1 MAPWRLRGPAT
12 AGPWPGALA
21 WGLPGGLP
29 LPLLTGEPVLD
40 QLLDPRAL
48 QAGHSGPVR
57 WWRGGEQ
64 VFGELDLPDTEDRLA
79 EAARQAYAAL
89 FTALDDCG
97 CPHPLRLWNYLPR
110 INADG
115 GGLERYRQ
123 FNIGRQQA
131 FLDAGRAAFEGAP
144 AACAL
149 GRPDGGL
156 SLRFLAS
163 ARAPRP
169 LENPRQVPAWR
180 YSERFGPRSPTFSR
194 AALAPLAGGQVAL
207 WVSGTA
213 SIVGEESRHPGD
225 LGAQVR
231 ETVANLRAVL
241 AVANAA
247 LRRAPGQPGLS
258 LHELAFTAYVRRA
271 QDGAAVQSHF
281 AEALG
286 AEPDCVLLQ
295 ADICRAELLVEIEAH
310 GTAPGEL
317 A

>member
-1 MAPWRLRGPAT
+1 MAPWRLRRPAS

-29 LPLLTGEPVLD
+29 LPLLSGDPALD

-48 QAGHSGPVR
+48 QPGRSGPVR
-57 WWRGGEQ
+57 WWRSGEQ
-64 VFGELDLPDTEDRLA
+64 VFGELDLPDSEHHLA
-79 EAARQAYAAL
+79 EAARQAYEAL
-89 FTALDDCG
+89 FSALQDSG

-110 INADG
+110 INADS

-131 FLDAGRAAFEGAP
+131 FLGAGQSAFEGAP

-156 SLRFLAS
+156 SLRFLAGT
-163 ARAPRP
+163 RAPRA

-180 YSERFGPRSPTFSR
+180 YSERFGPRSPSFSR
-194 AALAPLAGGQVAL
+194 AALVPVAGGEVAL

-213 SIVGEESRHPGD
+213 SIVGEETRHPGD
-225 LGAQVR
+225 LAAQVS
-231 ETVANLRAVL
+231 EIIDNLRAVL
-241 AVANAA
+241 DVANAA
-247 LRRAPGQPGLS
+247 LRPAPGHPGLR
-258 LHELAFTAYVRRA
+258 LPELAFTAYVRHAR
-271 QDGAAVQSHF
+271 DGSAALSRF

-295 ADICRAELLVEIEAH
+295 ADICRSDLLVEIEAH
-310 GTAPGEL
+310 GTAPGVL

>member
-1 MAPWRLRGPAT
+1 MAPRRLRGPAT

-29 LPLLTGEPVLD
+29 MPLLAGEPTLD
-40 QLLDPRAL
+40 QLLAPGEL
-48 QAGHSGPVR
+48 QAGQSGPVR
-57 WWRGGEQ
+57 WWRSGELA
-64 VFGELDLPDTEDRLA
+64 FGELDLPDGETDLT
-79 EAARQAYAAL
+79 EAARGAYAAL
-89 FTALDDCG
+89 FRALADSG
-97 CPHPLRLWNYLPR
+97 CPHPHRLWNYLPR

-131 FLDAGRAAFEGAP
+131 FLDAGRPAFEGAP

-156 SLRFLAS
+156 SLRFLAGT
-163 ARAPRP
+163 AVPRP

-180 YSERFGPRSPTFSR
+180 YSTRFGPRSPTFSR

-213 SIVGEESRHPGD
+213 SIVGEESRHLGD
-225 LGAQVR
+225 LAAQVH
-231 ETVANLRAVL
+231 ETVANLQAVL

-247 LRRAPGQPGLS
+247 LRPAAGHAGLQLPG
-258 LHELAFTAYVRRA
+258 LAFTVYVRHAADGPAALALFA
-271 QDGAAVQSHF
+271 Q
-281 AEALG
+281 ALG

-310 GTAPGEL
+310 GAVPGVL

>member
-1 MAPWRLRGPAT
+1 MAPWRLRGPASN
-12 AGPWPGALA
+12 GPWPGALA
-21 WGLPGGLP
+21 WGQSGSLP
-29 LPLLTGEPVLD
+29 LPLLAGEPVLD
-40 QLLDPRAL
+40 QLLDPQAL
-48 QAGHSGPVR
+48 QAGRSGPVR
-57 WWRGGEQ
+57 WWRSGEHA
-64 VFGELDLPDTEDRLA
+64 FGELDLPDSEHHLA
-79 EAARQAYAAL
+79 EAARQAYDAL
-89 FTALDDCG
+89 FRALDDCG

-131 FLDAGRAAFEGAP
+131 FLNAGRSAFDGAP
-144 AACAL
+144 AACAV
-149 GRPDGGL
+149 GRPDGAL
-156 SLRFLAS
+156 SLRFLAGT
-163 ARAPRP
+163 RAPRP

-180 YSERFGPRSPTFSR
+180 YSARFGPRSPTFSR

-213 SIVGEESRHPGD
+213 SIVGEESRHLGD
-225 LGAQVR
+225 LAAQVC

-247 LRRAPGQPGLS
+247 LRPPPGQPGLR
-258 LHELAFTAYVRRA
+258 LAELAFTAYVRRA
-271 QDGAAVQSHF
+271 RDGAAVLSSF

-310 GTAPGEL
+310 GTAHGVL

>member
-1 MAPWRLRGPAT
+1 MLQGP
-12 AGPWPGALA
+12 
-21 WGLPGGLP
+21 
-29 LPLLTGEPVLD
+29 PVID
-40 QLLDPRAL
+40 QLLDPGIAE
-48 QAGHSGPVR
+48 AGRSGPVR
-57 WWRGGEQ
+57 WWRSGEQ
-64 VFGELDLPDTEDRLA
+64 AFGELDLPDVTHDLA
-79 EAARQAYAAL
+79 DATRQGYRAL
-89 FTALDDCG
+89 FRALEDCG

-123 FNIGRQQA
+123 FNVGRQQA
-131 FLDAGRAAFEGAP
+131 FLDASRPAFEGAP
-144 AACAL
+144 AASAL

-156 SLRFLAS
+156 SLRFLAGTS
-163 ARAPRP
+163 APRP

-180 YSERFGPRSPTFSR
+180 YSTRYGPRSPSFSR
-194 AALAPLAGGQVAL
+194 AALVPLVRGRVAL

-213 SIVGEESRHPGD
+213 SIVGEESCHVGH
-225 LGAQVR
+225 LAAQVK

-247 LRRAPGQPGLS
+247 LVPAPGHPGLS
-258 LHELAFTAYVRRA
+258 LPELAFTAYVRHA
-271 QDGAAVQSHF
+271 ADGAAALSHF

-286 AEPDCVLLQ
+286 TDPDCVLLQ

-310 GTAPGEL
+310 GTAPGSL